1 MGNRIVLAVGLA
13 ISLGCGGLIG
23 GGDDNSAP
31 EGQGVAE
38 LNAALDELD
47 ASLKL
52 AEAGGGQT
60 VPAQTLDAASERLD
74 QAKQALEPA
83 IQQATR

>member
-1 MGNRIVLAVGLA
+1 MRNRILLVVGLA
-13 ISLGCGGLIG
+13 ISLGCGGLV
-23 GGDDNSAP
+23 GGDDDDAT
-31 EGQGVAE
+31 GAQGVAE

-60 VPAQTLDAASERLD
+60 VPAQTLDAATERLD
-74 QAKQALEPA
+74 QAKLALEPA
-83 IQQATR
+83 IQQATK